1 MAARFYPVVFLFS
14 RRRLLP
20 SHFQPWAS
28 SSSWW
33 PPSFTSTPDP
43 RWSTDPSITTT
54 AAAATTSSTTPA
66 SVEKLNQLKVQK
78 RLRCIFDFLKFPVW
92 KKLFRFFKFL
102 FRFRVSRSFRI
113 PGKMKKNWRL
123 FLPAPKFWWIAAVI
137 ENIKFFCRKCGSTC
151 QESASISLG
160 RKPTWHLLMLL
171 LKHCPVVENKQVERT
186 NTILVLRAEQPWLC

>member
-20 SHFQPWAS
+20 SHFQPWAL

-92 KKLFRFFKFL
+92 KKLFRFLNFYFGSEFL
-102 FRFRVSRSFRI
+102 DLSEFRE
-113 PGKMKKNWRL
+113 KWKKKLAPFFTCTEILMNRRRDRKYKV
-123 FLPAPKFWWIAAVI
+123 FLPKMWL
-137 ENIKFFCRKCGSTC
+137 NLSR
-151 QESASISLG
+151 ISF
-160 RKPTWHLLMLL
+160 H
-171 LKHCPVVENKQVERT
+171 
-186 NTILVLRAEQPWLC
+186 